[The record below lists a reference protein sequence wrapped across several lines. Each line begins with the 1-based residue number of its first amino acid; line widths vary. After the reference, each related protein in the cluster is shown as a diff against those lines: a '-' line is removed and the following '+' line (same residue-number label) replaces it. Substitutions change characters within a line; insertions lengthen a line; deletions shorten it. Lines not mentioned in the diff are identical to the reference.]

1 MKVWDLLSR
10 ATHWLLVAGVAAAWL
25 TRAGWGKWH
34 EWIGYATLAFVALR
48 VAWGWLGPRYAH
60 FSQFVRSPSAT
71 LAYARQAVAGRE
83 PRHIGH
89 NPLGGWMIVA
99 LLAATA
105 LAAGSGWL
113 YVTDAYWGEERAE
126 NLHEALAIT
135 LLALVALHVIGVVT
149 ASIRHRENLVASM
162 IHGRKRPPA
171 ADDVA

>member
-1 MKVWDLLSR
+1 VKVWDLLSR